1 MLLHMCR
8 LLTDGLIPECCKDEC
23 LRHGAMSWLTLQLT
37 SAGWRKKKSYII
49 KRKLKHFPY
58 FFSFQTDPR
67 RSKLNEAGRFKCDST
82 HCFHSLLLA
91 AFTNSRCYFSN
102 HMEKILIEKEGW
114 GRGWERGRNCFSAFG
129 TFLKQ
134 WWYCVDSTN
143 VQQALKLA
151 GGMPRRRQPQDKK
164 PLCYRGGI
172 RRKPKAASSTKWCS
186 VILGLICW
194 EL

>member
-1 MLLHMCR
+1 MPAPWCYV
-8 LLTDGLIPECCKDEC
+8 LTD
-23 LRHGAMSWLTLQLT
+23 
-37 SAGWRKKKSYII
+37 SATYISRLKKK
-49 KRKLKHFPY
+49 KLHYKKKTKTFSI

-114 GRGWERGRNCFSAFG
+114 GRGWERGRNCFPAFG

-134 WWYCVDSTN
+134 WWCCVDSTN
-143 VQQALKLA
+143 VQQALKC
-151 GGMPRRRQPQDKK
+151 MPRRRQPQDKK
-164 PLCYRGGI
+164 PLCYRG
-172 RRKPKAASSTKWCS
+172 RNKKKAKSS
-186 VILGLICW
+186 
-194 EL
+194 